1 MNFIVGDG
9 CGHIFLF
16 EKPLKKCCSVFL
28 KRKLREKALFK
39 TASETN
45 QLTIFI
51 FLING
56 YSSVN
61 IFCILIFSDAFKNHF
76 KIGIIP
82 SCTKEFGR
90 NSGRSAIYSFE
101 TNSHQR
107 GYAACLKMFY
117 NEINTLT
124 NDSPVVKSI
133 LEIIYKTFQ
142 FDSLDFMNSGNIGT
156 PRLVPISS
164 AKMDVLQFLRHILL
178 QHVDLLQV
186 QDILNCVAG
195 KVVWC

>member
-1 MNFIVGDG
+1 MEKFENNYNFLEFTAYIGFIYMEVIAQD
-9 CGHIFLF
+9 CHSQFNSLF
-16 EKPLKKCCSVFL
+16 SHCIE
-28 KRKLREKALFK
+28 
-39 TASETN
+39 
-45 QLTIFI
+45 
-51 FLING
+51 G
-56 YSSVN
+56 Y
-61 IFCILIFSDAFKNHF
+61 KNS
-76 KIGIIP
+76 GIIP
-82 SCTKEFGR
+82 SCMKKFGR
-90 NSGRSAIYSFE
+90 KSGRSAIYSFE

-107 GYAACLKMFY
+107 GYAACLKKFY
-117 NEINTLT
+117 NETNKLT

-142 FDSLDFMNSGNIGT
+142 FDSLDFVNSGNIGT